1 MSYYNNKYEF
11 VGQDSAGSRGGEA
24 QIQVIKSS
32 SLCGCLDGFFHGQLG
47 TVPIAISV
55 ETSRTRLFSG
65 TKLDVPRLA
74 APRGPAR
81 GRARANLRGLI
92 YRMSAYDSG
101 GAPARAAGPPSLERV
116 GSFKK
121 QHDRPDG
128 AMAQARPAGEQ
139 TKRQRRAED
148 LHEPCGGDGLCATLQ
163 GGVDRNGQEGDDG
176 REGTCESRNTVS
188 YLFMASHAFLA

>member
-32 SLCGCLDGFFHGQLG
+32 SLCGCLDGFRSMG

-55 ETSRTRLFSG
+55 ETSLTRLFSG

-92 YRMSAYDSG
+92 YS
-101 GAPARAAGPPSLERV
+101 
-116 GSFKK
+116 
-121 QHDRPDG
+121 
-128 AMAQARPAGEQ
+128 
-139 TKRQRRAED
+139 
-148 LHEPCGGDGLCATLQ
+148 
-163 GGVDRNGQEGDDG
+163 
-176 REGTCESRNTVS
+176 
-188 YLFMASHAFLA
+188 

>member
-1 MSYYNNKYEF
+1 MSYYYNKYEF

-32 SLCGCLDGFFHGQLG
+32 RAFVDVSTDSSMG

-55 ETSRTRLFSG
+55 ETSLTRLFSG

-92 YRMSAYDSG
+92 YRMSAYHSNQLTVHVLIFLDTP
-101 GAPARAAGPPSLERV
+101 GASAGV
-116 GSFKK
+116 
-121 QHDRPDG
+121 
-128 AMAQARPAGEQ
+128 
-139 TKRQRRAED
+139 
-148 LHEPCGGDGLCATLQ
+148 EPG
-163 GGVDRNGQEGDDG
+163 
-176 REGTCESRNTVS
+176 
-188 YLFMASHAFLA
+188 H